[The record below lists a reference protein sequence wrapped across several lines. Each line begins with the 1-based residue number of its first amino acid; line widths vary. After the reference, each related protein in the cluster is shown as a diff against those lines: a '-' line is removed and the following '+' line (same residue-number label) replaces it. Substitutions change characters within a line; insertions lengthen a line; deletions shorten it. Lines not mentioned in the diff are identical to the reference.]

1 MGVYGDLFRGLR
13 LIVKSAAVLRV
24 HGIQSNSG
32 FAGIQGKRGRLIT
45 GGFQVGNLAS
55 LQGSGL
61 GVRLT
66 RVPFRV
72 LGLAHTKTGAGA
84 SGCEIAIRPA
94 ERLTL

>member
-1 MGVYGDLFRGLR
+1 MGVYGDIFTGF
-13 LIVKSAAVLRV
+13 KADCKKCC
-24 HGIQSNSG
+24 GFEIQSISG
-32 FAGIQGKRGRLIT
+32 FAGIQGKGGRLIT

-94 ERLTL
+94 ERRCDVV